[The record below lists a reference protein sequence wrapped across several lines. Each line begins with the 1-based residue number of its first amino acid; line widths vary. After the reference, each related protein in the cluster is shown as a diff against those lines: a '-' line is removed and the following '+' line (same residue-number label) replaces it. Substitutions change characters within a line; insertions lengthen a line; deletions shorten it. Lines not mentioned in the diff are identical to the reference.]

1 MIKTNKK
8 DQIIVSTLLSLV
20 QDGIC
25 FLSPELEV
33 LYQNPAMQYW
43 YESAKE
49 PCGKKCYSLY
59 QGRTTPCENCP
70 AQRAMR
76 SGKAEEQEVLFVK
89 GSRRSGWQK
98 VFCAPVYGEDGQIEL
113 IVEYVRNLTDERNAV
128 LSAEL
133 VESQNHALT
142 DLLKQREEEQHRL
155 EQRRTES
162 MNQTIASILRYLRAT
177 LDSHSYDLIS
187 RQLELLKESMGGPS
201 PEHLLSGQELSIA
214 RYIANGYMSKEI
226 ADRMSLS
233 KKTVDYHRSNIRKKL
248 ELSSKDDLRQALLA
262 YFSKMG
268 ISPLE

>member
-1 MIKTNKK
+1 MDKK
-8 DQIIVSTLLSLV
+8 DQIILSTLLSLV

-49 PCGKKCYSLY
+49 PRGEKCYTLY
-59 QGRTTPCENCP
+59 QGRTAPCENCP
-70 AQRAMR
+70 AQRALS

-89 GSRRSGWQK
+89 DSRRSGWQK

-133 VESQNHALT
+133 VESQNRVLM
-142 DLLKQREEEQHRL
+142 DLLNQREEEQLKL
-155 EQRRTES
+155 EQRRAEN
-162 MNQTIASILRYLRAT
+162 MNQSISSVLRYLRAT

-187 RQLELLKESMGGPS
+187 RQLELLKESMGAS
-201 PEHLLSGQELSIA
+201 APEHVLSGQELAIA
-214 RYIANGYMSKEI
+214 RSIANGYMSKEI
-226 ADRMSLS
+226 ADRMNLS

-248 ELSSKDDLRQALLA
+248 ELGPKDDLRQALLA
-262 YFSKMG
+262 YFSKTG
-268 ISPLE
+268 ITPLE

>member
-1 MIKTNKK
+1 MA
-8 DQIIVSTLLSLV
+8 
-20 QDGIC
+20 QDGIS

-49 PCGKKCYSLY
+49 PCGEKCYTLY
-59 QGRTTPCENCP
+59 QGRTAPCEHCP
-70 AQRAMR
+70 AQRALR

-89 GSRRSGWQK
+89 NSRRSGWQK
-98 VFCAPVYGEDGQIEL
+98 VFCAPVYGEKGQIEP

-133 VESQNHALT
+133 VESQNRALT
-142 DLLKQREEEQHRL
+142 DLLNQREEEQRRL
-155 EQRRTES
+155 EQQRTERMTQS
-162 MNQTIASILRYLRAT
+162 ISSILRYLRAT

-187 RQLELLKESMGGPS
+187 RQLELLKASMGVPT
-201 PEHLLSGQELSIA
+201 PEHLLSGQELTIA
-214 RYIANGYMSKEI
+214 RDIANGYMSKEI
-226 ADRMSLS
+226 ADHMNLS

-248 ELSSKDDLRQALLA
+248 ELGPGDDLRQALLA
-262 YFSKMG
+262 YFSKTG